1 MQWGGHMT
9 KRAEMLHVML
19 ERNLFSYANVLWTYR
34 RDNFQDGYVKDLKRL
49 RKNLEATIDWL
60 DDLIKEA
67 KHES

>member
-1 MQWGGHMT
+1 MT

-19 ERNLFSYANVLWTYR
+19 ERNLFSYANVLWIYR

-60 DDLIKEA
+60 DDLIKEVG
-67 KHES
+67 K